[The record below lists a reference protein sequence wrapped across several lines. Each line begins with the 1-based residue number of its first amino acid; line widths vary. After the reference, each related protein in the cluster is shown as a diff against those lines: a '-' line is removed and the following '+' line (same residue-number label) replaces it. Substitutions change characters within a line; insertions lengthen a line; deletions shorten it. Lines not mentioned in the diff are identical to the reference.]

1 VSALFADAAHRSNRV
16 LEAMA
21 LAHDDLPHLD
31 AGIDVRTTG
40 PACGQC
46 GAVAFLAALALA
58 RRQALDG
65 AGAVLCVGNA
75 DPVHRSVA
83 VVRPAGATASAAV

>member
-1 VSALFADAAHRSNRV
+1 
-16 LEAMA
+16 M
-21 LAHDDLPHLD
+21 P
-31 AGIDVRTTG
+31 
-40 PACGQC
+40 
-46 GAVAFLAALALA
+46 FLATLALA

-83 VVRPAGATASAAV
+83 VVRPAGLAASAAV